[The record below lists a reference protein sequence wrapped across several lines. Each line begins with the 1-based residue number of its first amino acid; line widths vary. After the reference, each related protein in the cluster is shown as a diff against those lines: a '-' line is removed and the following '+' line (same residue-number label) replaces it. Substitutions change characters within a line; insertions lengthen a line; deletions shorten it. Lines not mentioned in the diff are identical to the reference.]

1 MNRRKFLHSLA
12 IGTATVAVGIKLGA
26 MEALAAPATLA
37 PATLTF
43 VTPNGFSLGCYIR
56 MSGFVDKG
64 LNGVYHFDRD
74 GAYHKVK
81 NERQS

>member
-12 IGTATVAVGIKLGA
+12 IGTATVVGIKLGA
-26 MEALAAPATLA
+26 MAAPATLA

-43 VTPNGFSLGCYIR
+43 VTPKGFSLGCYIR

-74 GAYHKVK
+74 GAYHKVE